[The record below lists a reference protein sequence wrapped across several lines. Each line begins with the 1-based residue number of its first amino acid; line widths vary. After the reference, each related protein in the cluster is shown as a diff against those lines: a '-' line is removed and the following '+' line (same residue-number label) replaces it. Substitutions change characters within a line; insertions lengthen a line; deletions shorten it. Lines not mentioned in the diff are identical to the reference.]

1 MERPLLQKTRELLE
15 NCELGLTEIAN
26 MSGLGYEWLKKFKA
40 EQIPDPGVK
49 RVETLYNFLA
59 ARRVDGA
66 KKKPL
71 KPVSDSPAAA

>member
-1 MERPLLQKTRELLE
+1 MERPLLQKTQELLE

-40 EQIPDPGVK
+40 KQIPDPGVA

-59 ARRVDGA
+59 GRQSTGS
-66 KKKPL
+66 KKKPVAPE
-71 KPVSDSPAAA
+71 KGVAA